1 MALQVKRDEAEDS
14 KGGMKLQVKRDENDL
29 AEEAK
34 KKEMEEYGKQD
45 LSGLLSVT
53 KQEKERTIYLFA
65 TEKKLAESANLE
77 SKGVVNG

>member
-1 MALQVKRDEAEDS
+1 MDDAVR
-14 KGGMKLQVKRDENDL
+14 
-29 AEEAK
+29 K